1 MTRHRPNFPTGVS
14 ILVADADEGSAKAL
28 ATHLERQGFWVC
40 QTNRGDEAVLL
51 MRLHQPALAVIDIA
65 LEEMS
70 GCELA
75 TRLKQIDAKLP
86 VVMTAGDRLTESEAE
101 ARQVGI
107 VYYAPKPI
115 DLRKLDTVVRKAS
128 RDARRRSNQARVAK
142 KEAGGD
148 PR

>member
-51 MRLHQPALAVIDIA
+51 MRLHQPALAVIDIV

-86 VVMTAGDRLTESEAE
+86 VIMTAKDQLAEWEAE

-115 DLRKLDTVVRKAS
+115 DLRWLDAVVRKAIQAP
-128 RDARRRSNQARVAK
+128 RLRRNVV
-142 KEAGGD
+142 
-148 PR
+148 

>member
-51 MRLHQPALAVIDIA
+51 MRLHQPALAVIDIV

-86 VVMTAGDRLTESEAE
+86 VIMTAKDQLAEWEAE
-101 ARQVGI
+101 ARQAGI

-115 DLRKLDTVVRKAS
+115 DLRWLDAVVRKAIQAP
-128 RDARRRSNQARVAK
+128 RLRRNVV
-142 KEAGGD
+142 
-148 PR
+148 